1 MGQMI
6 GNVGVKTGNLVTT
19 DNGGD
24 RELCAINLFFIF
36 FFLFFFFFFSF
47 LYWPIFI
54 LWPICLI
61 FASMSSIV
69 QYSLVF

>member
-24 RELCAINLFFIF
+24 RELCAINLFLIF
-36 FFLFFFFFFSF
+36 FFLYYFFF
-47 LYWPIFI
+47 
-54 LWPICLI
+54 
-61 FASMSSIV
+61 
-69 QYSLVF
+69 LVFCTGQFLFYGRYV